1 MEFWL
6 KQNNDSLRLPVPP
19 PSYGVKTGL
28 NNSSFMVEGFGEI
41 SFIGKP
47 KLTEIAPIETFFPKQ
62 NYNFCQYTGFP
73 TPQECVNKI
82 EKWRMSGNPIRYIIT
97 DTLVN
102 ILCTIESF
110 EWKEQDGTGDIYFTL
125 ELKEYRLVSAAT
137 QQVSSTANSLN
148 FNAANQLITATRTVD
163 KAIPTT
169 YTVKEGDTLYTIAKK
184 LTGDS
189 TDWSLIYAKNP
200 TVDVMNPTVGTVLT
214 I

>member
-19 PSYGVKTGL
+19 ANYGVKTAL

-47 KLTEIAPIETFFPKQ
+47 KLAEIASIESFFPKQ
-62 NYNFCQYTGFP
+62 EYSFCQYTGFP
-73 TPQECVNKI
+73 TPMECVNLI
-82 EKWRMSGNPIRYIIT
+82 EKWRLSGNPIRYIIT

-110 EWKEQDGTGDIYFTL
+110 EFKEQDGTGDIYFTL
-125 ELKEYRLVSAAT
+125 ELKEYRLVNAAT
-137 QQVSSTANSLN
+137 QQISDTANSLN
-148 FNAANQLITATRTVD
+148 FNAANQLVTATRTID
-163 KAIPTT
+163 KTVPNT
-169 YTVKEGDTLYTIAKK
+169 YTVQSGDTLYTIAKK

-189 TDWSLIYAKNP
+189 TNWSLIYAKNP
-200 TVDVMNPTVGTVLT
+200 TVDVTNPAVGMVLT
-214 I
+214 L